1 MERRINHHMSEI
13 IAAAI
18 TAAVA
23 FFAGL
28 LVNWQ
33 GRFQFFASTVSRERM
48 VWIKDIRALCAD
60 LCSVCEQY
68 EPDTLPPEQYAV
80 FLKARNGILIR
91 LDPKGWYTTDDELI
105 DLLKAPDFAKVK
117 QNLPRIR
124 EILMTINK
132 TEWDKVKIEAGNSRG
147 KVKKIEDIQKRLQS
161 DHFHGN
167 SGQS

>member
-1 MERRINHHMSEI
+1 MGEV

-18 TAAVA
+18 TASIA
-23 FFAGL
+23 FLAGL

-33 GRFQFFASTVSRERM
+33 GRSQFFASTVSTERM
-48 VWIKDIRALCAD
+48 IWIKDIRALCAE

-68 EPDTLPPEQYAV
+68 EPGALPPEQYAV

-91 LDPKGWYTTDDELI
+91 LDPKGWYKTDDELI
-105 DLLKAPDFAKVK
+105 ALLKKPDFAKVK

-132 TEWDKVKIEAGNSRG
+132 AEWDKVKIEAGNSRR
-147 KVKKIEDIQKRLQS
+147 KVRKIEEIQKRLES

-167 SGQS
+167 SSH

>member
-1 MERRINHHMSEI
+1 MEEI

-18 TAAVA
+18 TAVVA
-23 FFAGL
+23 FVAGL

-33 GRFQFFASTVSRERM
+33 GRYQFFTSTVSKERM
-48 VWIKDIRALCAD
+48 VWIKDIRGLCTD

-68 EPDTLPPEQYAV
+68 DPDALPPEQYAV

-132 TEWDKVKIEAGNSRG
+132 TEWDKVKIEAGNSRR
-147 KVKKIEDIQKRLQS
+147 KVKQIEEIQKRLES
-161 DHFHGN
+161 DHFHAN
-167 SGQS
+167 LNQ